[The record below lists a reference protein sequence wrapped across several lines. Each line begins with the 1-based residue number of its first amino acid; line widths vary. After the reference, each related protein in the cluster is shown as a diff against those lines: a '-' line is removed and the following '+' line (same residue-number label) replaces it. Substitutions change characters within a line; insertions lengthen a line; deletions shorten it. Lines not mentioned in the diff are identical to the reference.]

1 MGSEKRIKAEHGII
15 CAYGNDTL
23 FGYFGWPSV
32 CRVGKHE
39 LLAAASGFRTGHI
52 DPFGKSVCFSSFD
65 DGRTWGAPL
74 VVNDSPVDD
83 RDTGLVALGEG
94 KALLTWFAS
103 DTRGLLARPAGSG
116 KDRLKTRRYRMDFHP
131 VVDAW
136 DDAVVA
142 ANVGAFTRLRNA
154 DGTWSPRRKSLVSAP
169 HGPTLRRDG
178 TLLYL
183 GNECSHEF
191 GNTGGLKMGDII
203 AVESRDFGESWTK
216 LGSVPNPDEG
226 KFWEANVLELP
237 NGELVGAIRHEPG
250 FSTYLTRSS
259 DGGRTWAKPEFLVAG
274 APPSLMLHSTGT
286 IIMSYSWRGENPGQR
301 MAFSRDGG
309 KTWSLDWILRD
320 DGPTPDLGYPS
331 TVELADGSLRTVYYQ
346 KLHEDDLNCAL
357 LTSHWE
363 MPRF

>member
-1 MGSEKRIKAEHGII
+1 MENGKTIAAEHGII

-32 CRVGKHE
+32 CRLGEHE

-52 DPFGKSVCFSSFD
+52 DPFGKSVCFSSVD
-65 DGRTWGAPL
+65 DGRTWGDPL

-83 RDTGLVALGEG
+83 RDTGLVALGG
-94 KALLTWFAS
+94 GRALLSWFAS
-103 DTRGLLARPAGSG
+103 DTRGLLARPKTGA
-116 KDRLKTRRYRMDFHP
+116 DRLKTRRYRMDFHP

-154 DGTWSPRRKSLVSAP
+154 DGTWSARRKSLVSAP
-169 HGPTLRRDG
+169 HGPILRRDG
-178 TLLYL
+178 MLLYL

-191 GNTGGLKMGDII
+191 GNCGGLKMGDII
-203 AVESRDFGESWTK
+203 AVASRDDGESWTK

-226 KFWEANVLELP
+226 KFWEAHVVELP

-250 FSTYLTRSS
+250 FSTYLTRSC
-259 DGGRTWAKPEFLVAG
+259 DGGVTWAKPEFLVSG
-274 APPSLMLHSTGT
+274 APPALLLHSSGVLV
-286 IIMSYSWRGENPGQR
+286 MSYSWRGEKPGQR

-309 KTWSLDWILRD
+309 RSWSLDWILRD

-331 TVELADGSLRTVYYQ
+331 TVELADGSFRTVYYQ
-346 KLHEDDLNCAL
+346 KVHVDDLNCAL
-357 LTSHWE
+357 MTSHWE
-363 MPRF
+363 MPEF